1 MTPNRRPPLE
11 SRILYRSENYLVVN
25 KAPGE
30 GVEGVRQGMV
40 NLPLSLEELFPQKNG
55 GFPITAVNRL
65 DAPVS
70 GCALFACNREALRAA
85 NAQFRSGTVEKRYMA
100 VVEMP
105 DSDTALPGGGEMRE
119 LVHWIQEDAG
129 RNKSTAFTEEEPG
142 RKKAIL
148 RFRVSGRG
156 ERYLFLEIELIT
168 GRRHQIRAQL
178 AALGLH
184 IKGDLKYGAKRSEK
198 NGGIRLHAVSLAF
211 QEGNPGSRHDPAALP
226 GTITPD
232 GGVTLVRGGKV
243 RVSAMPPLPDRLWE
257 ACMESKHE
265 QNMACA
271 LTYTDV

>member
-1 MTPNRRPPLE
+1 MMTTQTPPLE

-30 GVEGVRQGMV
+30 GVEGARQGIT

-55 GFPITAVNRL
+55 GFPITGVNRL
-65 DAPVS
+65 DVPVS
-70 GCALFACNREALRAA
+70 GCVLFACNKEALRAA
-85 NAQFRSGTVEKRYMA
+85 NARFRSGEVEKHYLA
-100 VVEMP
+100 IVEMP
-105 DSDTALPGGGEMRE
+105 ESDTVLPGGGGETQE
-119 LVHWIQEDAG
+119 IIHWIQEDSR
-129 RNKSTAFTEEEPG
+129 RNKSTAFNEEGPG

-156 ERYLFLEIELIT
+156 DRYLFLEIELVT

-198 NGGIRLHAVSLAF
+198 TGGIRLHALSLAF
-211 QEGNPGSRHDPAALP
+211 HDPAAPTAENALP
-226 GTITPD
+226 GTNVPD
-232 GGVTLVRGGKV
+232 GGVTLLRDGKV

-257 ACMESKHE
+257 ACFFSR
-265 QNMACA
+265 A
-271 LTYTDV
+271 TDTGDSSLQKTV